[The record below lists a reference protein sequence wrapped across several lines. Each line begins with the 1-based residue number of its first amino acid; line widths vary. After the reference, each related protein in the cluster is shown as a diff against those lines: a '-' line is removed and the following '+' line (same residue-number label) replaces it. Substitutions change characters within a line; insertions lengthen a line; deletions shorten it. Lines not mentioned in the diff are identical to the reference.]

1 MKQYDRAPLKL
12 KTIQIIVV
20 IAAILTGL
28 FIALKAFEESP
39 KIHMADLHQKHAS
52 SRHGVSTGY
61 RSITLLDDP
70 KNSVTIS
77 TENLDSKAMNNLLNE
92 GRNGIFTTPINISTT
107 SQLQGRVQLKREY
120 ASPLP
125 DGVIPSFIYYD
136 KELEAWLPA
145 ESVLSN
151 DRKTLVAEVNHLSL
165 WSDIITG
172 SKESLD
178 ATEKIIKRSGQ
189 IVKAA
194 GNQLFSDGTYLYET
208 GYRLISAVVEST
220 TKDPK
225 CTNAIPSWAEVEG
238 IKNKNM
244 HDIALWCIG
253 SDQTEPSIL
262 EVKVANNTNI
272 PLRLKSNAAP
282 DKLNSE
288 PIDGASSELL
298 RNQIHRTIPDATSSK
313 HALNNGILFT
323 PHETKILNFND
334 PNENLEAIKIKIEA
348 SATHEALIIVI
359 FDELYSRLLNNIDVI
374 NNVVKPIE
382 CLKNASTIVDSESSI
397 SAAKSCLGII
407 LKNIGPVKF
416 GSKELKIA
424 ETVEKL
430 SKTASVAAISWRVL
444 QYIYA
449 ITTDAKNKEITI
461 KKKQKDTNVPKVTS
475 LEYTEIKYFRAVN
488 RAGEVQ
494 PGFKIDSEKYHDSF
508 SRTCGTGK
516 VSDEKDILECGISA
530 DQLPVCYPNG
540 NRENRTAYC
549 ARDPEE
555 KIIYEIPI
563 DEDIQR
569 YDPELPVQ
577 PWKLVLENGT
587 KCTIRIGGAW
597 GSASD
602 GRIGTYLCDSSN
614 EVILSFPGDPFKHGI
629 DRSDK
634 VWFAQ
639 LGSMGLPNSDLSRPH
654 FIGVKTAYFAAT
666 AER

>member
-1 MKQYDRAPLKL
+1 MKQYDHTPINI

-20 IAAILTGL
+20 IVAILTGL
-28 FIALKAFEESP
+28 FIVSKAFEDGPE
-39 KIHMADLHQKHAS
+39 IHIADLHQKHAS
-52 SRHGVSTGY
+52 GRHGVSTGY

-107 SQLQGRVQLKREY
+107 NQLQGRVQLKREY
-120 ASPLP
+120 ANPLP
-125 DGVIPSFIYYD
+125 DEVIPSFIYYD
-136 KELEAWLPA
+136 KKLEAWLPA
-145 ESVLSN
+145 KSVLSN

-194 GNQLFSDGTYLYET
+194 GNQISSDGTYLYET

-225 CTNAIPSWAEVEG
+225 CTNTIPSWAEVEG
-238 IKNKNM
+238 VKNKNM
-244 HDIALWCIG
+244 HDIVLWCIG

-262 EVKVANNTNI
+262 EVKIGNNTNI
-272 PLRLKSNAAP
+272 PLRLKSNTTP
-282 DKLNSE
+282 DKLSSE
-288 PIDGASSELL
+288 PIDGTSTELL
-298 RNQIHRTIPDATSSK
+298 RNQIHRILPDATSSK
-313 HALNNGILFT
+313 YALNNGILFT

-334 PNENLEAIKIKIEA
+334 ANENLEAIKIKIEA
-348 SATHEALIIVI
+348 SAAHEALIIVI
-359 FDELYSRLLNNIDVI
+359 FDEIYSRILNKVDII

-382 CLKNASTIVDSESSI
+382 CLKNSSNVVDIESSI
-397 SAAKSCLGII
+397 SATKSCLGIV
-407 LKNIGPVKF
+407 LKNIGSSKS
-416 GSKELKIA
+416 GSKEMKIA
-424 ETVEKL
+424 KRIEELNKA
-430 SKTASVAAISWRVL
+430 ASVVAISWRVL
-444 QYIYA
+444 QYVYA
-449 ITTDAKNKEITI
+449 TTADSKHKEIII
-461 KKKQKDTNVPKVTS
+461 KKKQKGTNASKVTS

-494 PGFKIDSEKYHDSF
+494 PGFKVDSEKYHDSF

-516 VSDEKDILECGISA
+516 VSEEKDILECGISA

-540 NRENRTAYC
+540 NRENKTAYC
-549 ARDPEE
+549 ASDPEE

-563 DEDIQR
+563 DENIQR

-587 KCTIRIGGAW
+587 KCTIRTGGAW

-602 GRIGTYLCDSSN
+602 GRIGTYLCDSNN

-629 DRSDK
+629 DQNDK

-639 LGSMGLPNSDLSRPH
+639 LGSIGLPNSDLSPPH
-654 FIGVKTAYFAAT
+654 FVGIKTAYFAAT